1 MNKNQNFMKKPIK
14 ETLTDWGREKPTA
27 MWREEEERMR
37 KKEGSKAQQHKWEQ
51 KWGLLGGD
59 GNV

>member
-1 MNKNQNFMKKPIK
+1 MGRRLLKRETYRFVVEEK
-14 ETLTDWGREKPTA
+14 EEG
-27 MWREEEERMR
+27 EEERMR

-51 KWGLLGGD
+51 KRGLLGRD